1 MKNTKAR
8 YIAVLT
14 ALISFIMLFT
24 AGFHIGKSEEPY
36 FVDRTQGWEPR
47 LDVLCSQDDNGKLYV
62 NVAQLTREEI
72 KSDFP
77 VNQMLKAEAD
87 EYPITAQDAYE
98 AALRVKD
105 MHGQGHMNSTAG
117 GAFKVYY
124 SEKTDAF
131 FVTTDVFILGF
142 ARENGSCILYEM
154 FGKHSGKGCFESIV
168 YGTDYSVE
176 LS

>member
-1 MKNTKAR
+1 MNNKNSR
-8 YIAVLT
+8 FIAVILS
-14 ALISFIMLFT
+14 LIAFIMLFT

-47 LDVLCSQDDNGKLYV
+47 LDVLCTQDDNGKLYV

-105 MHGQGHMNSTAG
+105 MHGQGHINSVAG
-117 GAFKVYY
+117 GAFIVYY
-124 SEKTDAF
+124 SEKADAF
-131 FVTTDVFILGF
+131 FVTTNVFILGF
-142 ARENGSCILYEM
+142 AREDGRCLLYEK
-154 FGKHSGKGCFESIV
+154 FGKHSGKGCFGSIV
-168 YGTDYSVE
+168 YGTDDSVE
-176 LS
+176 IS